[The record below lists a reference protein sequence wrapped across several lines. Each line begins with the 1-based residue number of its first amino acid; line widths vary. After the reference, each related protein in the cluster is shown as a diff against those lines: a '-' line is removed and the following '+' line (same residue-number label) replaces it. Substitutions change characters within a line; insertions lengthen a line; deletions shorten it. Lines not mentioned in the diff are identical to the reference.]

1 LKTELKIACSF
12 PYPLNQKDE
21 REIELDGEKFKIKWN
36 GVVAEVLPAK
46 QSPKSSEKARKIAEI
61 LNSIVEVSKKIDF
74 VPLKRGFSKPLY
86 SVVSIEKFQ
95 TEDEIATFLANNQ
108 WIVRETSNYLE
119 MIANRDLHVHVK
131 PGTSLFSLIT
141 TEKPLG
147 TSADIVNDGFGINQ
161 LVWLLTKS
169 LHEDANM
176 ICIGEPEIHLHPKAI
191 RRLAHALAKIAKDK
205 NKNFLISTHSESFL
219 LAFLS
224 LVSRK
229 ELKPQEITIFFA
241 EKREKKKHYLNLRRY
256 LRMGKLKE
264 ALDPL
269 LRMNLKIL
277 KNFLK

>member
-1 LKTELKIACSF
+1 
-12 PYPLNQKDE
+12 
-21 REIELDGEKFKIKWN
+21 
-36 GVVAEVLPAK
+36 
-46 QSPKSSEKARKIAEI
+46 
-61 LNSIVEVSKKIDF
+61 
-74 VPLKRGFSKPLY
+74 
-86 SVVSIEKFQ
+86 
-95 TEDEIATFLANNQ
+95 
-108 WIVRETSNYLE
+108 